1 MDTTKKKVWREQE
14 QRLLERWNA
23 ASGRLRDAQAAVVQS
38 KPAGGPSA
46 DQVRESEAA
55 RSDLD
60 IMRKQVARLKAEF
73 STGKR
78 Y

>member
-1 MDTTKKKVWREQE
+1 METTKTKVWREQE

-55 RSDLD
+55 RTDLD

-73 STGKR
+73 SSGKR

>member
-23 ASGRLRDAQAAVVQS
+23 ASLKYRDAQTALVQS
-38 KPAGGPSA
+38 KPTGGPTTEQISA
-46 DQVRESEAA
+46 SDAA
-55 RSDLD
+55 RVELD
-60 IMRKQVARLKAEF
+60 HMRKQVARLKAEF
-73 STGKR
+73 SSGKR